1 MSKGSAFQKR
11 RAEAQDRG
19 EKEMFRRSEDRV
31 ARLWTPAGALCA
43 ATTSTLHLV
52 VTRRDDHKMY

>member
-1 MSKGSAFQKR
+1 MSKGSAFQER